1 MEGITCCSMLTAIA
15 GIGSAA
21 WTTCSS
27 AATSRRQRHAIVK
40 GSELRIE
47 RVAVFV
53 IVFLGGLYA
62 REEKQAR
69 PPKPEEREKEKIK
82 TPQQS
87 SEELVTRP
95 DTRTYVAGNKAYE

>member
-1 MEGITCCSMLTAIA
+1 MEGITCCSRLTAIA
-15 GIGSAA
+15 GIGPAA

-27 AATSRRQRHAIVK
+27 VATSRRQRHAIVK

-62 REEKQAR
+62 LEEKQAR
-69 PPKPEEREKEKIK
+69 SPQPEEREKEKIK
-82 TPQQS
+82 TPPS
-87 SEELVTRP
+87 SGDLVTRP
-95 DTRTYVAGNKAYE
+95 DQRTF